1 MAIFQPTLYVYEY
14 LLNGQEQSA
23 KASNY
28 KMLCK
33 YVRQMND
40 LTTTRGI
47 MRVVK
52 RTPYVPSPL
61 PPPRLEVRMDWDQVS
76 EFIGLSEVRI

>member
-14 LLNGQEQSA
+14 LLHGQERSA

-61 PPPRLEVRMDWDQVS
+61 PPSRLEVSMDWDQVS